1 MPEFIPEFGSLF
13 LRSLKRMSN
22 TEIMQE
28 VLFPYVSEFIN
39 KNKLRDIIEKSLN
52 FKIPLVQIEEN
63 IHALELFHGP
73 TLAFKD
79 VGARFLSAILSEFK
93 KKNNTARVL
102 VSTSGDTGG
111 AVARAFSG
119 KEGFEVYVLYPKN
132 GVSQFQESQITM
144 NAKNVFPIEVD
155 GTFDDCQRMV
165 KSFLQNQDLRRELNL
180 ITANSINIG
189 RLLPQIVY
197 YFLAYKQLPHHKH
210 DTVIS
215 VPCGNLGNLTAGV
228 IAYKM
233 GLPVHKFISG
243 VNENKVFHDLL
254 KSGNLKIKPSVKT
267 CSNAMDVG
275 NPSNLDRLMYIF
287 NQDLAEMRSVICSQ
301 TINEEGCLD
310 TISNVYKSSN
320 YILDPHS
327 AIGYQTLKN
336 KIKPYQSGIFLATAH
351 PSKFEQVV
359 QRAIPEYT
367 AKQAIEINNTHKRS
381 IKNEENA
388 LKEVLYS

>member
-13 LRSLKRMSN
+13 LRSLKRMSD

-63 IHALELFHGP
+63 IHVLELFHGP

-79 VGARFLSAILSEFK
+79 VGARFLSEILGEFK
-93 KKNNTARVL
+93 TENSITRIL

-132 GVSQFQESQITM
+132 GVSLFQESQITM

-228 IAYKM
+228 IANKM
-233 GLPVHKFISG
+233 GLPVHKFVSG
-243 VNENKVFHDLL
+243 VNENKVFYNLL

-275 NPSNLDRLMYIF
+275 NPSNLDRLMYIC

-301 TINEEGCLD
+301 TINEEECLD

-327 AIGYQTLKN
+327 AIGYQSLKN

-367 AKQAIEINNTHKRS
+367 AKQAIEIKNTHKRS

>member
-13 LRSLKRMSN
+13 LRSLKRMN
-22 TEIMQE
+22 DTEIMQE
-28 VLFPYVSEFIN
+28 ILFPYVSEFIN

-79 VGARFLSAILSEFK
+79 VGARFLSEILGEFK
-93 KKNNTARVL
+93 TENSITRIL

-132 GVSQFQESQITM
+132 GVSLFQESQITM

-210 DTVIS
+210 DTLIS

-301 TINEEGCLD
+301 TINEEECLD

-367 AKQAIEINNTHKRS
+367 AKQAIEIKNTHKRS

>member
-13 LRSLKRMSN
+13 LRSLKRMN
-22 TEIMQE
+22 DTEIMQE
-28 VLFPYVSEFIN
+28 ILFPYVSEFIN

-79 VGARFLSAILSEFK
+79 VGARVLSEILGEFK
-93 KKNNTARVL
+93 TENSITHIL

-132 GVSQFQESQITM
+132 GVSLFQESQITM

-210 DTVIS
+210 DTLIS

-301 TINEEGCLD
+301 TINEEECLD

-367 AKQAIEINNTHKRS
+367 AKQAIEIKNTHKRS

>member
-1 MPEFIPEFGSLF
+1 MPEFIPEFRSLF

-79 VGARFLSAILSEFK
+79 VGARFLSEILGEFK
-93 KKNNTARVL
+93 PENSITRIL

-132 GVSQFQESQITM
+132 GVSLFQESQITM

-210 DTVIS
+210 DTLIS

-267 CSNAMDVG
+267 SSNAMDVG

-301 TINEEGCLD
+301 TINEEECLD

-367 AKQAIEINNTHKRS
+367 AKQAIEIKNTHKRS